1 MDVGAYAGS
10 ARTAADRAAAV
21 ERQRLRGEAREAR
34 AREATEAAVPALIA
48 ADDEGCVRLSDARME
63 DVNVGVQVV
72 VACLRDPAPETGLGP
87 GRPLTALCAART
99 HARAAAASTPTL
111 PFRDL
116 APGPPLPADSRG
128 ARHLD
133 SCALLHIPP
142 AIGQLDSL
150 RTLNL
155 GYNLLEDLPA
165 EICTLPSLRSLFV
178 NNNRLSS
185 LVRSIPEQPP
195 HTQRLSEPARCVQPE
210 AIGSLKQLEFLYAD
224 HNRIRAVPASIA
236 ELFRLRTLW
245 LHTNPVRKLPRELK
259 ALAHLESVRIDSDT
273 TDTD

>member
-165 EICTLPSLRSLFV
+165 EICALPALRSLFV
-178 NNNRLSS
+178 NNNRLAS
-185 LVRSIPEQPP
+185 LVRSIPE
-195 HTQRLSEPARCVQPE
+195 HRPARK
-210 AIGSLKQLEFLYAD
+210 GSASRRAACSPRPSAASSSSNSCTPTTTGCARCQLPSPSSSGCA
-224 HNRIRAVPASIA
+224 RCGCTP
-236 ELFRLRTLW
+236 TLCA
-245 LHTNPVRKLPRELK
+245 NCRE
-259 ALAHLESVRIDSDT
+259 S
-273 TDTD
+273 